1 MTARGDRTQARL
13 IEATLAVVAEVGYA
27 RASTRAIAERAGV
40 AEGTIYRHFA
50 DKTALFF
57 AAALAPSGDVL
68 EWITSLPARAGT
80 STVEANLEE
89 AMLRLAE
96 LESRV
101 LPLEIAIQADP
112 DLARQRNAALGRA
125 ATPPG
130 GPPEA
135 VAAYIRAERDLGRV
149 PPEVDPSD
157 AAVVLLA
164 TLFGLAMTRGSEWG
178 GTLDERIRAA
188 VRLYVRGI
196 AAPPGAVAPAPARE
210 PMEVPDAP
218 PAPET
223 PPRRP
228 ASTWSVVPD

>member
-1 MTARGDRTQARL
+1 MTARGDRTQAKL
-13 IEATLAVVAEVGYA
+13 IEATLAVIAEVGYA

-57 AAALAPSGDVL
+57 AAALAPSADVL
-68 EWITSLPARAGT
+68 AWISALPARAGT
-80 STVEANLEE
+80 STVEANLAE

-112 DLARQRNAALGRA
+112 DLARQRAAAFARTPA
-125 ATPPG
+125 PPG

-135 VAAYIRAERDLGRV
+135 IAAYLRAERDLGRV
-149 PPEVDPSD
+149 SADVDPSD

-164 TLFGLAMTRGSEWG
+164 TLFGLAMTGEAQWS
-178 GTLDERIRAA
+178 GTLDERVRAA
-188 VRLYVRGI
+188 VRLYVRGMRALPPTSVQD
-196 AAPPGAVAPAPARE
+196 AAPGPVPSPAAEAARPRQAP
-210 PMEVPDAP
+210 
-218 PAPET
+218 
-223 PPRRP
+223 RP
-228 ASTWSVVPD
+228 ASDWKVVPD